1 MSFTAVW
8 VMLVCILQT
17 SQVLCRGN
25 ACREHLILGGKY
37 RVEDE
42 QFTASSSF
50 SEDYLP
56 HEARLGGNSWCAESS
71 DTENWI
77 QVDFGTDVI
86 IQELLI
92 GGDGGAA
99 QFYVNLFR
107 IEYGPN
113 SDQLSSI
120 LQPNSNQPK
129 VFSRPDSPDVRTTVL
144 STPLT
149 TRVLRI
155 VSVVHTGSGPCLDME
170 AIGCPN
176 TTKTIS
182 TTPPQQ
188 TEDAMTTTMPVS
200 AGNTGAI
207 VGGAMGGA
215 TFVFVILNVTFI
227 ILVVCLLVKRRNIR
241 TEATAGSSTV
251 QIAENETNSEETRD
265 PNTLENMS
273 EVYTEPTAIAYEPII
288 ITTLNPPTTYE
299 SITIPDLEY
308 VQVDAMNSGYS
319 NAEER
324 DDDTTYD
331 DTYGNLVE
339 NGATSLSE
347 TEDGYESM
355 WL

>member
-1 MSFTAVW
+1 MHACTYLKSTR
-8 VMLVCILQT
+8 LSNLSPPHT
-17 SQVLCRGN
+17 

-170 AIGCPN
+170 AIGCPS
-176 TTKTIS
+176 KPIH
-182 TTPPQQ
+182 
-188 TEDAMTTTMPVS
+188 
-200 AGNTGAI
+200 
-207 VGGAMGGA
+207 
-215 TFVFVILNVTFI
+215 
-227 ILVVCLLVKRRNIR
+227 
-241 TEATAGSSTV
+241 
-251 QIAENETNSEETRD
+251 
-265 PNTLENMS
+265 
-273 EVYTEPTAIAYEPII
+273 AYPYH
-288 ITTLNPPTTYE
+288 THRGHAARP
-299 SITIPDLEY
+299 
-308 VQVDAMNSGYS
+308 
-319 NAEER
+319 
-324 DDDTTYD
+324 
-331 DTYGNLVE
+331 
-339 NGATSLSE
+339 
-347 TEDGYESM
+347 
-355 WL
+355 